1 MRVTG
6 NERGIA
12 LIVTLLIVALLTIT
26 VIEFTDSVEV
36 DQHMARNALNG
47 LQASLLA
54 RAGINLG
61 EAFLLHDDHPEF
73 DAYVEDWGNT
83 DELNSQ
89 LVLPDNMRLRVQIID
104 EGGKLNINLT
114 RPTTVAE
121 WKRMLNATAQN
132 PAPTLAQVAR
142 DALRQ
147 LLLAQG
153 ADPQAGDAQA
163 GDAQAEDE
171 LEDYWNRL
179 FTSVYGDPNS
189 PQPTAPPGTPTPVL
203 GTPNLLDFPS
213 LDDASIVPLLTPS
226 VIRRLRP
233 YVTALPGG
241 VRVNANTAPRAVL
254 QAILGDG
261 GVVDDIISQ
270 RQANGLKAGD
280 LASLVSHLN
289 TGTTPGAPLNRA
301 GTLLTVT
308 SQYFRVRASAVVNP
322 NPLTGQGGIR
332 RSAEMLVQR
341 QQRRSPVTNG
351 AAGNALHW
359 TLTRLDW
366 QKEPGGALFDQ
377 QPGVDG
383 APTPGITGMGG

>member
-1 MRVTG
+1 MTVTT

-26 VIEFTDSVEV
+26 VIEFTYSVEI

-47 LQASLLA
+47 LQASLLT

-73 DAYVEDWGNT
+73 DAYVEDWGNME
-83 DELNSQ
+83 ELNSQ

-104 EGGKLNINLT
+104 ESGKLNINLT
-114 RPTTVAE
+114 RPQNVVE

-132 PAPTLAQVAR
+132 PVATLAQVTR

-147 LLLAQG
+147 LLQG
-153 ADPQAGDAQA
+153 AGA
-163 GDAQAEDE
+163 DAQAEDE
-171 LEDYWNRL
+171 LDAYWDQL
-179 FTSVYGDPNS
+179 FKSVYGDPNS
-189 PQPTAPPGTPTPVL
+189 APLAQGAAALGTPTPVL
-203 GTPNLLDFPS
+203 GTPSLLDFAS
-213 LDDASIVPLLTPS
+213 LDDASVVPLLTAS

-233 YVTALPGG
+233 YVSALPWG
-241 VRVNANTAPRAVL
+241 VRVNANTAPRPVL
-254 QAILGDG
+254 EAILGDP

-270 RQANGLKAGD
+270 RQADGLKAGD
-280 LASLVSHLN
+280 LAPILAHLN
-289 TGTTPGAPLNRA
+289 ASATPGTGFNRA

-308 SQYFRVRASAVVNP
+308 SQFFRVRASAVVNP

-332 RSAEMLVQR
+332 RSAEMLV
-341 QQRRSPVTNG
+341 RRTQARTPAANT

-366 QKEPGGALFDQ
+366 QKEPGAVLFDQ
-377 QPGVDG
+377 PPGVDG
-383 APTPGITGMGG
+383 EPTPGTAGMGG

>member
-1 MRVTG
+1 MMTVTA

-26 VIEFTDSVEV
+26 VIEFTDSVQI

-73 DAYVEDWGNT
+73 DAYVEDWGNV
-83 DELNSQ
+83 EQLNSQ

-114 RPTTVAE
+114 RPTNLIE
-121 WKRMLNATAQN
+121 WKRMVNATAQN
-132 PAPTLAQVAR
+132 PAPSVAQVAR

-147 LLLAQG
+147 LLQAQG
-153 ADPQAGDAQA
+153 A
-163 GDAQAEDE
+163 DAQAEDE
-171 LEDYWNRL
+171 LDAYWDQL
-179 FTSVYGDPNS
+179 FRSVYGDPNS
-189 PQPTAPPGTPTPVL
+189 TPIGQGNAGPSGTPTPAL
-203 GTPNLLDFPS
+203 NNLNLLDFAS
-213 LDDASIVPLLTPS
+213 LDDASVVPLLTPS

-233 YVTALPGG
+233 YVSALPIG
-241 VRVNANTAPRAVL
+241 VRVNANTAPRTVL
-254 QAILGDG
+254 EAILGDS

-270 RQANGLKAGD
+270 RQADGLKTGD
-280 LASLVSHLN
+280 LAPIVGRLN
-289 TGTTPGAPLNRA
+289 TRAASGTGVNRA
-301 GTLLTVT
+301 GLLLTVT
-308 SQYFRVRASAVVNP
+308 SQFFRVRASAVVNP
-322 NPLTGQGGIR
+322 NPLTGLGGIR

-341 QQRRSPVTNG
+341 MQRRVPAANG

-366 QKEPGGALFDQ
+366 QKEPGGALFDHE
-377 QPGVDG
+377 PGVDG
-383 APTPGITGMGG
+383 EPAPGTPGMGS